1 MASKVIT
8 IRIDPEV
15 KDAAES
21 ILKMLGI
28 TRSQA
33 INMFYRMIV
42 IKRGLP
48 FQPVMD
54 ETDYTDET
62 EYVRKN
68 PEINRQLKES
78 LETYKAGTGTPAPQ
92 EVIDEINRA

>member
-8 IRIDPEV
+8 TRIDPEV
-15 KDAAES
+15 QDAAES
-21 ILKMLGI
+21 ILKMLGM

-33 INMFYRMIV
+33 INMFYRMII

-54 ETDYTDET
+54 ET
-62 EYVRKN
+62 EYIMSN
-68 PEINRQLKES
+68 PEFMRQIEASKKLFEEGK
-78 LETYKAGTGTPAPQ
+78 GFPAPQ
-92 EVIDEINRA
+92 EVLDEIDRV